1 MPIGSTNRHAR
12 TLRRQQTD
20 AEAKLWSHLRN
31 RRLGGFKF
39 RRQATVGFHVA
50 DFLCPA
56 KRLIV
61 ELDGGQ
67 HSEEAD
73 ARRTARLEALG
84 YRIIRFWNGDVLGN
98 TDGVL
103 QMILASAQA
112 LPSRFEVRQPSSNSG
127 QAASCQACVSF
138 SHQWEKEERRTF
150 LLPFTGE
157 G

>member
-1 MPIGSTNRHAR
+1 MPTGATNRHAS
-12 TLRRQQTD
+12 TLRRNQTD
-20 AEAKLWSHLRN
+20 AEERLWAHLRN

-50 DFLCPA
+50 DFLCPE

-84 YRIIRFWNGDVLGN
+84 YRIIRFWNNEVLGN

-103 QMILASAQA
+103 QVILATALA
-112 LPSRFEVRQPSSNSG
+112 LPSRFERRQPSSNSD
-127 QAASCQACVSF
+127 
-138 SHQWEKEERRTF
+138 
-150 LLPFTGE
+150 
-157 G
+157 